1 MHSQPSISVVVPF
14 FNSERHIGA
23 CIESLQNQKGLDDPY
38 ELIFV
43 NNRSTDASAE
53 IVSRSAGV
61 VLVEEDVPG
70 AYASRNTG
78 VRQAKAPIIAFT
90 DADCEVDSDWLQ
102 SIRDAMRDPSLAV
115 LVGHFRYPVDAS
127 PLLKLLGVY
136 ENAKA
141 DYVFNHCSPDYHFAY
156 ANNMAVRAEVF
167 AQVGQFVEWPRA
179 ADTELIHRL
188 AKRLPDLRVAY
199 NRAMKITH
207 LEFVG
212 ARSRVTR
219 LKLYTRTNSKVES
232 FRELSLIQ
240 RLAALGCLWTR
251 NRA

>member
-1 MHSQPSISVVVPF
+1 MHSSPSISVVVPF

-23 CIESLQNQKGLDDPY
+23 CIEGLQNQKGFDDPY

-43 NNRSTDASAE
+43 NNRSADGSAA

-61 VLVEEDVPG
+61 VLVEEDLPG
-70 AYASRNTG
+70 AYTARNTG
-78 VRQAKAPIIAFT
+78 IRQARAPIVAFT
-90 DADCEVDSDWLQ
+90 DADCKVDTDWLQ
-102 SIRDAMRDPSLAV
+102 SIRDGMRDPSVAV
-115 LVGHFRYPVDAS
+115 LLGYCRYPADAS
-127 PLLKLLGVY
+127 PRLKLLGAY

-141 DYVFNHCSPDYHFAY
+141 DYVLNHCPADYHFAY

-167 AQVGQFVEWPRA
+167 AQVGPFQEWPRA

-199 NRAMKITH
+199 NRAMTITH

-212 ARSRVTR
+212 ARSRFAR
-219 LKLYTRTNSKVES
+219 LRLYTKTNSKIES